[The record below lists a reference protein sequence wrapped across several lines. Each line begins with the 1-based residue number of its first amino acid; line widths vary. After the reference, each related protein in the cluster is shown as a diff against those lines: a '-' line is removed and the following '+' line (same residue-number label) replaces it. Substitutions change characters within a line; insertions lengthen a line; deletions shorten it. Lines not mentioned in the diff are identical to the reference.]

1 MVLAVASVYIFK
13 DATSIVPGCFN
24 SEAWDFN
31 GGKEWINEIEDEFI
45 KLIDRPYIKRVSIL
59 GGEPLAA
66 ENLDTVL
73 QLVNK
78 IRMLFPDK
86 IIWMYSGYVFEYIM
100 YPVIED
106 DFFSHKKRK
115 DIVSAIDV
123 LVDGRFEEDKKDLS
137 LQFRGSSNQ
146 RIINIK
152 ESLAKGEVVL
162 WTP

>member
-31 GGKEWINEIEDEFI
+31 GGKEWTNEIEDEFL

-59 GGEPLAA
+59 GGEPL
-66 ENLDTVL
+66 ERPYPIFCLTNR
-73 QLVNK
+73 
-78 IRMLFPDK
+78 IRSK
-86 IIWMYSGYVFEYIM
+86 YKNTKSIWLYSGYTWKEIM
-100 YPVIED
+100 NSREMT
-106 DFFSHKKRK
+106 K
-115 DIVSAIDV
+115 AILNADV

-137 LQFRGSSNQ
+137 LQFRGSNNQ
-146 RIINIK
+146 RIIDVK
-152 ESLAKGEVVL
+152 KSLVKGEVVL